1 MSAAPPA
8 ALARVR
14 ELVEPALRAAVD
26 RLEDESMRRIAS
38 YQLGWC
44 DTDGQ
49 PVAGG
54 GGKAIRPTL
63 AILSATA
70 AGGEPEDGLPGAVA
84 VELIHNFSLLHD
96 DVMDRDTERRHRPTG
111 WVAFGAAPAIL
122 AGTAMQTLACEVLA
136 DRCDPPV
143 VRCLLAATQ
152 RLVSGQHDD
161 LRFEQGGDI
170 SFEDVL
176 HMAAG
181 KTASLLGCAASL
193 GARAVHAPDD
203 VISALEQYGTH
214 LGLSFQLVDDVLGI
228 VGDPAV
234 TGKSASSDLRAG
246 KRSAPI
252 VAALTSGTEA
262 GIRLADLLAEGAPSS
277 DEDVSIAAKLVAEAG
292 GLARTERAA
301 TEHLALALAAL
312 DSVPLVPQPAA
323 ELAELARFVVTRDR

>member
-1 MSAAPPA
+1 MNSAAPA
-8 ALARVR
+8 ALARTR
-14 ELVEPALRAAVD
+14 ELVEAALRAAVD
-26 RLEDESMRRIAS
+26 RLADDAMRLIAS

-44 DTDGQ
+44 DTEGK

-54 GGKAIRPTL
+54 GGKAVRPAL
-63 AILSATA
+63 AVLSATA
-70 AGGEPEDGLPGAVA
+70 AGGTAEDGVPGAVA

-96 DVMDRDTERRHRPTG
+96 DVMDHDTERRHRATG
-111 WVAFGAAPAIL
+111 WVAFGTAPAIL

-136 DRCDPPV
+136 DRGDPAV
-143 VRCLLAATQ
+143 LQCLLRATQ
-152 RLVSGQHDD
+152 RLISGQHDD
-161 LRFEQGGDI
+161 LRFEQGGDV

-176 HMAAG
+176 HMAGG
-181 KTASLLGCAASL
+181 KTAALLGCAASI

-203 VISALEQYGTH
+203 VVDALERFGTH
-214 LGLSFQLVDDVLGI
+214 LGLSFQLVDDLLGI

-262 GIRLADLLAEGAPSS
+262 GDRLAELLADGAPAS
-277 DEDVSIAAKLVAEAG
+277 DEDVSLAAKLVAEAG

-301 TEHLALALAAL
+301 EEHLSAALAAL
-312 DSVPLVPQPAA
+312 DAAPLVPQPAA
-323 ELAELARFVVTRDR
+323 ELAEVARFVVARDR